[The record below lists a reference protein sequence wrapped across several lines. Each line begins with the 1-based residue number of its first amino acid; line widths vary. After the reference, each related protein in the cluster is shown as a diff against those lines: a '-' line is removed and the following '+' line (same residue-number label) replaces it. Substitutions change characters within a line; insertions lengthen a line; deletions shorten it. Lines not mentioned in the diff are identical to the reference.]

1 MSVPKKLSM
10 DDMTQDQ
17 YANILKV
24 DDNAP
29 SDKISEMA
37 ITELFDPK
45 KLKNNSRIKFE
56 QVKYLTKL
64 EMFAQVYD
72 IPLCHD
78 IVGEVMNEQISVDGL
93 GRKEVVQLVQQRTG
107 MEELQP
113 QRRISKDVFR

>member
-1 MSVPKKLSM
+1 MLAPKKLSM
-10 DDMTQDQ
+10 DEMTQDQ
-17 YANILKV
+17 YANVLKV

-56 QVKYLTKL
+56 QVKFLTKL
-64 EMFAQVYD
+64 EMYAQVYD

-78 IVGEVMNEQISVDGL
+78 IVKEILNLQISVDGL
-93 GRKEVVQLVQQRTG
+93 GRKEVVQLVQQRSG
-107 MEELQP
+107 MEELQS
-113 QRRISKDVFR
+113 QRRINKDVFR